1 MEDYQIIK
9 KGSRQNGID
18 EKGVDKTGVDKRG
31 VDEMGRYWG
40 GSFFYKKNNK
50 KTDWV
55 EEDNVQNDAKHS
67 FILQCVGTSTRRNFA
82 TDAI

>member
-31 VDEMGRYWG
+31 VDEMGRYRG
-40 GSFFYKKNNK
+40 ESFF
-50 KTDWV
+50 
-55 EEDNVQNDAKHS
+55 
-67 FILQCVGTSTRRNFA
+67 L
-82 TDAI
+82 